1 MYVKDQMAGAC
12 TTPFEEQIMSYMNII
27 TGQTQEKNQ
36 IVEWLLMSYQELG
49 FPIEK
54 KDFIANFMTKFDMAK
69 EDPAFTTGF
78 SDPFTV
84 PSIAVECQ
92 DAVAAG
98 NYLDQIMD
106 KRETAQDMFDF
117 NVYLTDEVCGLID
130 ARLAQL
136 IEANAPTLDASQ
148 ANIQRILQ
156 SMASFGEIA
165 DTEGFYRFQR

>member
-1 MYVKDQMAGAC
+1 
-12 TTPFEEQIMSYMNII
+12 MSYMNII

-69 EDPAFTTGF
+69 MDPAFTTGF

-84 PSIAVECQ
+84 PPIAAECQ

-98 NYLDQIMD
+98 NYLNQIAE
-106 KRETAQDMFDF
+106 KRVTAQDMFDF

-130 ARLAQL
+130 SRLTDL
-136 IEANAPTLDASQ
+136 INANAPALDASQ
-148 ANIQRILQ
+148 LNIQRILQ
-156 SMASFGEIA
+156 SMASFGQVI